1 MVILNSSPAL
11 VGRVL
16 RRSTPLI
23 SPLRYFP
30 TAAAITPP
38 VPRFATTT
46 SFEPIRKSAYQKFS
60 DKVKEETFIRPSI
73 WLLSGVTITILTA
86 CSYIMAAQGYTA
98 LTDEET
104 LQAYTPTDPQE
115 IEANNYISNHPLVT
129 SLRSNPAFSE
139 TRPTLKIADKYKHLS
154 FTAGTLAGPGKIVVP
169 PLTFVEDGGKSMVQV
184 FYLGEQLCGHP
195 GYIHGG
201 MLATILDE
209 GLARCCFAALPNKIA
224 MTASLTV
231 NYRKPSPAGSYV
243 VLKAKTVK
251 VEGRK
256 AWVEGRI
263 ETLVGEGEEASVLV
277 EASALMIE
285 PKQAATLKKIIPDRR
300 SEIRA

>member
-1 MVILNSSPAL
+1 MVILNRSPAL
-11 VGRVL
+11 VGRMF
-16 RRSTPLI
+16 RSSTPLI
-23 SPLRYFP
+23 SPLRYLP
-30 TAAAITPP
+30 TTPTSAL
-38 VPRFATTT
+38 RFA
-46 SFEPIRKSAYQKFS
+46 SAKAFEPIEKSAYQKFS
-60 DKVKEETFIRPSI
+60 DKVKEATFIRPSI
-73 WLLSGVTITILTA
+73 WLLSGVTITILTTY
-86 CSYIMAAQGYTA
+86 SYIMAAQGYIA
-98 LTDEET
+98 LTDEES

-115 IEANNYISNHPLVT
+115 IEANNYISSHPLAT

-139 TRPTLKIADKYKHLS
+139 ARPTLKIADKYKHLS

-169 PLTFVEDGGKSMVQV
+169 PLTFVEDGGKSMVQI
-184 FYLGEQLCGHP
+184 FHLGEQLCGHP

-263 ETLVGEGEEASVLV
+263 ETLVGEGEEPSVLV
-277 EASALMIE
+277 EANALMIE
-285 PKQAATLKKIIPDRR
+285 PKQAATLKKIIPDRKL
-300 SEIRA
+300 EVRA

>member
-1 MVILNSSPAL
+1 
-11 VGRVL
+11 
-16 RRSTPLI
+16 
-23 SPLRYFP
+23 
-30 TAAAITPP
+30 
-38 VPRFATTT
+38 
-46 SFEPIRKSAYQKFS
+46 
-60 DKVKEETFIRPSI
+60 
-73 WLLSGVTITILTA
+73 
-86 CSYIMAAQGYTA
+86 MAAQGYIA

-104 LQAYTPTDPQE
+104 LQAYTPTNPQE
-115 IEANNYISNHPLVT
+115 IEANNHISNHPLVT
-129 SLRSNPAFSE
+129 SLRLNPAFSE

-169 PLTFVEDGGKSMVQV
+169 PLTFAEDGGKSIVQV
-184 FYLGEQLCGHP
+184 FYLGEQLCGYP

-201 MLATILDE
+201 MLATMLDE

-263 ETLVGEGEEASVLV
+263 ETLVGEGKEPSVLV

-285 PKQAATLKKIIPDRR
+285 PKQAAVSPLLSLSNCCHTIDNTFG
-300 SEIRA
+300 